1 MNSVL
6 GFCAIFDRKMGSKS
20 PDGKDD
26 GLLDKTVRRGHRRSS
41 WAVSKTSLLFFFLLL
56 AAFFMLAAAM

>member
-1 MNSVL
+1 MNSFL
-6 GFCAIFDRKMGSKS
+6 GLGAIFDPKMGSKS

-41 WAVSKTSLLFFFLLL
+41 WAVSKTSLLFFFLL

>member
-1 MNSVL
+1 
-6 GFCAIFDRKMGSKS
+6 MGSKS

-41 WAVSKTSLLFFFLLL
+41 WAVSKTSLFFFFLLL